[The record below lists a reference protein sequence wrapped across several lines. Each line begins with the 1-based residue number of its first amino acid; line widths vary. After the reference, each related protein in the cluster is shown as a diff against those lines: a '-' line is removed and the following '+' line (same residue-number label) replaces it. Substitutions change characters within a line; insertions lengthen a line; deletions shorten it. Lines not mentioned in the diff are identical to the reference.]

1 MKTFISI
8 LPIIVSV
15 LLVSSCARK
24 DSGPATHA
32 TVYLRDGSQYAG
44 TVTSSSAAEITLAG
58 DDKSTRT
65 IAMKD
70 VKSVEY
76 DDPAAQAQTQPP
88 PAPEAPLAQT
98 QPPPAAE
105 PPPTQMQRPPA
116 TPPLR
121 RREPDL
127 SHERHYHPD
136 AEAVT
141 TRSYEVPAG
150 ADLTVR
156 TEETIDSAHAVEGQ
170 TFAAE
175 VTNNV
180 LDNSGAVVIPRGA
193 NAQIIIRSAS
203 QGGRFRGS
211 SDLVLD
217 LASISVGGRRYQVST
232 ADLVKQGKSGIG
244 ANQRTAK
251 YGGGGAAIG
260 AIIGAIAGGG
270 KGAAIGA
277 GSGAAAGAVTQVIT
291 KGAIR
296 IPVESLLTFRLD
308 RPLRIVAA
316 R

>member
-1 MKTFISI
+1 MKPFISI
-8 LPIIVSV
+8 LPILISLV
-15 LLVSSCARK
+15 LVSSCARK

-32 TVYLRDGSQYAG
+32 TVYMRDGSQYAG

-76 DDPAAQAQTQPP
+76 DEPAAQAQTQPP
-88 PAPEAPLAQT
+88 PDAQPPQAQTQPPPDAQPPQAQT
-98 QPPPAAE
+98 QPPPAA
-105 PPPTQMQRPPA
+105 
-116 TPPLR
+116 PPLR
-121 RREPDL
+121 RREPEL
-127 SHERHYHPD
+127 NHERHYHPD
-136 AEAVT
+136 EGAVT

-150 ADLTVR
+150 AEVTVR
-156 TEETIDSAHAVEGQ
+156 TEETIDSGHAVEGQ

-180 LDNSGAVVIPRGA
+180 LDSSGAVVIPRGA

-203 QGGRFRGS
+203 KGGRFRGS

-217 LASISVGGRRYQVST
+217 LVSVSVGGRRYQVST
-232 ADLVKQGKSGIG
+232 ADLVKQGRSGIG
-244 ANQRTAK
+244 ANKRTAEF
-251 YGGGGAAIG
+251 GGGGAAFG

-270 KGAAIGA
+270 RGAAIGA
-277 GSGAAAGAVTQVIT
+277 GSGAAAGAITQIVT
-291 KGAIR
+291 KGSIR
-296 IPVESLLTFRLD
+296 IPAESLLTFRLD
-308 RPLRIVAA
+308 RPLRVVA

>member
-1 MKTFISI
+1 MKPFISI
-8 LPIIVSV
+8 LAITVSL

-24 DSGPATHA
+24 DSGPAAHA

-70 VKSVEY
+70 VKAVEY
-76 DDPAAQAQTQPP
+76 DEPAAQAQTQK
-88 PAPEAPLAQT
+88 PASEAPLAQT

-105 PPPTQMQRPPA
+105 PPPPQMQPPPA
-116 TPPLR
+116 APPLR
-121 RREPDL
+121 RREPEL
-127 SHERHYHPD
+127 AHERHYHPD

-150 ADLTVR
+150 TQLSVR
-156 TEETIDSAHAVEGQ
+156 TEETIDSAHAAEGQ

-180 LDNSGAVVIPRGA
+180 LDSSGGVVIPRGA

-217 LASISVGGRRYQVST
+217 LVSVSVGGRRYQVR
-232 ADLVKQGKSGIG
+232 DIPSGEP
-244 ANQRTAK
+244 NLP
-251 YGGGGAAIG
+251 
-260 AIIGAIAGGG
+260 AG
-270 KGAAIGA
+270 
-277 GSGAAAGAVTQVIT
+277 
-291 KGAIR
+291 
-296 IPVESLLTFRLD
+296 F
-308 RPLRIVAA
+308 
-316 R
+316 

>member
-1 MKTFISI
+1 MKPFISI
-8 LPIIVSV
+8 LAIVVSLV
-15 LLVSSCARK
+15 LVSSCARK
-24 DSGPATHA
+24 DPGPATHA

-44 TVTSSSAAEITLAG
+44 TVTSSSAAEITLAA

-76 DDPAAQAQTQPP
+76 DEPAAQAQTQPP
-88 PAPEAPLAQT
+88 PAAEAP
-98 QPPPAAE
+98 PP
-105 PPPTQMQRPPA
+105 QMQRPPA
-116 TPPLR
+116 APPLR
-121 RREPDL
+121 QREPEL

-156 TEETIDSAHAVEGQ
+156 TEETIDSGHAVEGQ

-180 LDNSGAVVIPRGA
+180 LDNSSAVVIPRGA

-217 LASISVGGRRYQVST
+217 LASVSVGGRRYQVST
-232 ADLVKQGKSGIG
+232 ADLVKRGKSGIG

-251 YGGGGAAIG
+251 YSGGGAALG

-270 KGAAIGA
+270 RGAAIGA

-308 RPLRIVAA
+308 RPLRVVAA

>member
-1 MKTFISI
+1 MKPFISI
-8 LPIIVSV
+8 LAIIVSLV
-15 LLVSSCARK
+15 LVSSCARK

-76 DDPAAQAQTQPP
+76 DEPAAQAQTQPP

-98 QPPPAAE
+98 QPPPAVQSPE
-105 PPPTQMQRPPA
+105 PRMPPA
-116 TPPLR
+116 APPLR
-121 RREPDL
+121 RREPEL
-127 SHERHYHPD
+127 AHERHYHPD

-150 ADLTVR
+150 TQLSVR
-156 TEETIDSAHAVEGQ
+156 TEETIDSAHAAEGQ

-180 LDNSGAVVIPRGA
+180 LDSSGGVVIPRGA

-203 QGGRFRGS
+203 QGGRFQGR
-211 SDLVLD
+211 SDLILD
-217 LASISVGGRRYQVST
+217 LVSVSVGGRRYQVST
-232 ADLVKQGKSGIG
+232 ADLMKQGKSGIG

-251 YGGGGAAIG
+251 YSGGGAAIG

-291 KGAIR
+291 KGTIR
-296 IPVESLLTFRLD
+296 IPVESVLTFQLD
-308 RPLRIVAA
+308 RPLHVVA

>member
-1 MKTFISI
+1 MKPFISI
-8 LPIIVSV
+8 LPLIVSV
-15 LLVSSCARK
+15 VLVSSCARK
-24 DSGPATHA
+24 ESGPATHA

-44 TVTSSSAAEITLAG
+44 TVTSSSAAEIALAG

-76 DDPAAQAQTQPP
+76 DEPAAQAQTQPP
-88 PAPEAPLAQT
+88 VAEPPAQT
-98 QPPPAAE
+98 RPPPVAQPPQAQQPPPAA
-105 PPPTQMQRPPA
+105 
-116 TPPLR
+116 PPLR
-121 RREPDL
+121 RREPEL

-136 AEAVT
+136 ADAVT

-150 ADLTVR
+150 TELSVR
-156 TEETIDSAHAVEGQ
+156 TEETIDSNHAVEGQ

-180 LDNSGAVVIPRGA
+180 LDSSGGVVIPRGA

-203 QGGRFRGS
+203 RGGRFRGS

-217 LASISVGGRRYQVST
+217 LVSVSVAGRRYQVST

-270 KGAAIGA
+270 RGAAI
-277 GSGAAAGAVTQVIT
+277 
-291 KGAIR
+291 
-296 IPVESLLTFRLD
+296 
-308 RPLRIVAA
+308 
-316 R
+316 